1 MDLSKYKDKGR
12 VGLEN
17 LGNTCFLN
25 SCMQVL
31 SNTYELNYFLDSNKY
46 ERVLKKNI
54 PDSQILLEWNDL
66 RKVMWSGNGI
76 ITPNKFVYNIHEIA
90 KIKNKDIFTGWVQ
103 NDMPEFLLFFIECVH
118 NSISRSVNINIS
130 GKTENN
136 TDKMAIICYEM
147 LKNSYSKEYSEIM
160 DLFYGV
166 YMSEIV
172 SIESEG
178 FTGTKGA
185 VKSRSSLDV
194 TDLRSVK
201 STDDEKCHSMKP
213 ESFFI
218 LDLPVWNI
226 SNSSPVNNLYEC
238 LDLYCKP
245 EYLEGDNAW
254 FNEKTNQKEN
264 VKKQIT
270 FWNFPKILVIVL
282 KRFSPDGQQKLNSLL
297 EFPINDLDLSKY
309 VRGYNAQSYKY
320 DLYGICNHMG
330 GVMGGHYTSFVKNV
344 DNQWLHYN
352 DSNVEIVS
360 SENIIVTPMAY
371 CLFYRK
377 KNNLL

>member
-31 SNTYELNYFLDSNKY
+31 SNTYELNEFLDSNKY
-46 ERVLKKNI
+46 ERTLKKKI

-66 RKVMWSGNGI
+66 RQVMWSGNGI
-76 ITPNKFVYNIHEIA
+76 ITPNKFVHNIHEIA
-90 KIKNKDIFTGWVQ
+90 QIKKKDIFTGWVQ

-118 NSISRSVNINIS
+118 NSISRGVNISIS
-130 GKTENN
+130 GKTETK
-136 TDKMAIICYEM
+136 TDKMATVCYDM
-147 LKNSYSKEYSEIM
+147 LKSTYSKEYSEIM
-160 DLFYGV
+160 DLFYGI

-172 SIESEG
+172 
-178 FTGTKGA
+178 A
-185 VKSRSSLDV
+185 LD
-194 TDLRSVK
+194 TD
-201 STDDEKCHSMKP
+201 KCHSMKP

-218 LDLPVWNI
+218 LDLPVWDM
-226 SNSSPVNNLYEC
+226 SKSTPVSELSEC
-238 LDLYCKP
+238 FELYCKA

-254 FNEKTNQKEN
+254 YNENTKEKEN

-270 FWNFPKILVIVL
+270 FWNFPKVLVIVL

-297 EFPINDLDLSKY
+297 QFPLDDLDLSKY
-309 VRGYNAQSYKY
+309 VRGYNPQTYKY
-320 DLYGICNHMG
+320 DLYGVCNHIG
-330 GVMGGHYTSFVKNV
+330 GVMGGHYTAFVRNSE
-344 DNQWLHYN
+344 NQWLHYN
-352 DSNVEIVS
+352 DSNVEILS
-360 SENIIVTPMAY
+360 SSNSVVTPMAY